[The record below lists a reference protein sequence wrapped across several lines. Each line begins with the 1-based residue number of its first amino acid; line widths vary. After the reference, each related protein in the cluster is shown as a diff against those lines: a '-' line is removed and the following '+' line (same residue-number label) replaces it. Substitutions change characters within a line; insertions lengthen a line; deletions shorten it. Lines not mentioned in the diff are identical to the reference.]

1 MGTIELD
8 LHNYKWSDAI
18 QEFIRVHNDAV
29 ETNQEWGS
37 PQIIVI
43 HGYGSSGEGGVI
55 RHRIRK
61 YLRRFPNSVDF
72 TPGEEAMDNQGCTV
86 VRPLAKLPG
95 SLDMLEDQIAE
106 YCEQPRTKNAI
117 AGKFRRHGDRRV
129 SDAIQTLMQRGN
141 LRKTQ
146 KNNRPAYEVR

>member
-1 MGTIELD
+1 MGNIELD
-8 LHNYKWSDAI
+8 LHGYKWLDAI
-18 QEFIRVHNDAV
+18 QEFIRVYNDAV
-29 ETNQEWGS
+29 ETTSDLES
-37 PQIIVI
+37 LQIVVV
-43 HGYGSSGEGGVI
+43 HGYGSSGEGGII
-55 RHRIRK
+55 RHR
-61 YLRRFPNSVDF
+61 LRAFLKRFPNSVDF

-95 SLDMLEDQIAE
+95 SHDMLEEQIAE

-117 AGKFRRHGDRRV
+117 AGKFHRHGDRRV